1 MNYGKALRIARAITG
16 LQQREL
22 AQRAGL
28 NASHVSLIEKGSR
41 NPSVGAIAK
50 LCDAM
55 EIPESLFTM
64 LAAEPQ
70 DLRGIKAEEFEGIGQ
85 YLARF
90 LVQNDTNPKPSK
102 RSATV
107 RKLPRSA

>member
-1 MNYGKALRIARAITG
+1 MNYGKALRIARAVTG

-28 NASHVSLIEKGSR
+28 NPSHISLIEKGSR
-41 NPSVGAIAK
+41 KPSVGAIAK

-55 EIPESLFTM
+55 EIPASLFTM
-64 LAAEPQ
+64 LAAESE
-70 DLRGIKAEEFEGIGQ
+70 DLKGIEEGEFEAIGR
-85 YLARF
+85 YLGRF
-90 LVQNDTNPKPSK
+90 LIQNESTAKPSK
-102 RSATV
+102 KRAPT